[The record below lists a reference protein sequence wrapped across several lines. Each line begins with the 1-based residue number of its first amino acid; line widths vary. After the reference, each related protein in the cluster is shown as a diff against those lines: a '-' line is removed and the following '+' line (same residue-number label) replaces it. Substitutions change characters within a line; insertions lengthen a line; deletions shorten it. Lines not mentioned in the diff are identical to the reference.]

1 MLMKLPSFFSKS
13 RRPIRQTRARPTVR
27 PALERLEDRL
37 APATAGVSFSP
48 DQQTVTIQAN
58 SQTWVIPRP
67 VVSPW
72 NYQAAGNTYWVGPNG
87 NDNAAGSS
95 DHPFATFGRAVAA
108 AGPGDIIY
116 AMAGTYHEYLTITKS
131 GTAGAPIIISCAP
144 GALGQVNFEPPL
156 VPGPNGLLLAGIT
169 LQNVQHVWINGLTI
183 EGTLGMPGA
192 PPPQGVTMVG
202 TCGVTWEAG
211 GLDDRATNNVVYNN
225 VHCGLKELDQHIG
238 AGILMEGNV
247 VFDNGIS
254 SLDHGIYMPADDV
267 TMNGNVIF
275 DNSGYGIQSYDDP
288 VGQVI
293 THNVIF
299 GNKTGG
305 IVLAGSNSS
314 VLDNTVA
321 YNGLG
326 IIYYAGTCTGNVVE
340 HNVFAFNSSDC
351 VFGDGGPNLGAPSN
365 NLDDYNCYYTGT
377 PSPRLNPGTHEILA
391 NPLFLNATSG
401 DFRLAQATP
410 ATSAGAFAGATV
422 TSLTSSAQ
430 PSIVGQ
436 SVTFTAVV
444 NDTNGSATPTGAVE
458 FFDGT
463 IDLGHGT
470 ALSGVGAAVTST
482 FTTSALSFGGHSIR
496 AVYTATGAFQGS
508 AGMVAQ
514 TVAADIESAVL
525 KKDGSLWLYSLGT
538 GGMDLLSGPGTIL
551 SASAVLDGSGNT
563 DVYAIT
569 SLYGT
574 ANENRLW
581 LHTVAGWTQLSNG
594 EFLQASAA
602 TNSTGQ
608 NVVFGVL
615 KDHSLWEQNPT
626 FGPIGLDSGWRNL
639 SPAGTIRSVSAVTDA
654 SGNDV
659 VYAITADYH
668 LWEHTPAGWAYLSAG
683 LFQQISAGRDGAGQA
698 VVFGVLTDHSLW
710 ENHGGGWQLLS
721 AAGSILS
728 VSAGGPDGVFAVT
741 ADHHLWEHTSAGWAF
756 LSSGLF
762 TSLSASQNQAG
773 QSDVFATMSDTSFW
787 EYNPLFSGDWRD
799 LIPSGVAFSA
809 AT

>member
-1 MLMKLPSFFSKS
+1 MRMKLPSFFSKS
-13 RRPIRQTRARPTVR
+13 RHQIRQTRARPTVR

-37 APATAGVSFSP
+37 APAAAGVSFSP

-72 NYQAAGNTYWVGPNG
+72 NYQAVGNTYWVSPNG
-87 NDNAAGSS
+87 NDNAAGTS
-95 DHPFATFGRAVAA
+95 DHPFATFGQAVAK

-131 GTAGAPIIISCAP
+131 GAAGAPIIISCAP

-169 LQNVQHVWINGLTI
+169 LENVQHVWINGLTI
-183 EGTLGMPGA
+183 EGTLGMPDA
-192 PPPQGVTMVG
+192 PPQGASMVG
-202 TCGVTWEAG
+202 TCGITWEAG
-211 GLDDRATNNVVYNN
+211 GLDDRATNNVLYNN
-225 VHCGLKELDQHIG
+225 THCGLKELDQHVG

-247 VFDNGIS
+247 IFDNGS
-254 SLDHGIYMPADDV
+254 TTLDHGIYMPADNV

-275 DNSGYGIQSYDDP
+275 DNSGFGIQSYTAP

-293 THNVIF
+293 SHNLIF
-299 GNKTGG
+299 GNKFGG
-305 IVLAGSNSS
+305 IVLAGSDCS
-314 VLDNTVA
+314 VFDNTIA
-321 YNGLG
+321 YNNLGLL
-326 IIYYAGTCTGNVVE
+326 YYGTSLNEVVE
-340 HNVFAFNSSDC
+340 HNIIAFNTTNNPY
-351 VFGDGGPNLGAPSN
+351 GGGGP
-365 NLDDYNCYYTGT
+365 NLDDYNCYYGGG
-377 PSPRLNPGTHEILA
+377 PNPYYNPGPHEMLA
-391 NPLFLNATSG
+391 NPLFLNAVGG

-422 TSLTSSAQ
+422 TSVTSSAQ

-444 NDTNGSATPTGAVE
+444 SGINGSVTPTGAVE
-458 FFDGT
+458 FFDGAT
-463 IDLGHGT
+463 DLGHGT
-470 ALSGVGAAVTST
+470 ALSGSGAAVTSI
-482 FTTSALSFGGHSIR
+482 FSTSALSLGGHSIR
-496 AVYTATGAFQGS
+496 AVYTATGAFQSGAS
-508 AGMVAQ
+508 MVAQ
-514 TVAADIESAVL
+514 TVTADIESAVL
-525 KKDGSLWLYSLGT
+525 KTDGSLWLYSLGT

-551 SASAVLDGSGNT
+551 SVSAVLDGSGNT
-563 DVYAIT
+563 DVYAVT

-574 ANENRLW
+574 PNENQLW
-581 LHTVAGWTQLSNG
+581 LHTAAGWSQLSSG
-594 EFLQASAA
+594 EFLQVSAA
-602 TNSTGQ
+602 TNATGQ
-608 NVVFGVL
+608 NIVFGVL
-615 KDHSLWEQNPT
+615 KDHSLWEQNLT

-639 SPAGTIRSVSAVTDA
+639 SPAGTILSVSAVTDGL
-654 SGNDV
+654 GNDV
-659 VYAITADYH
+659 VYAITVDSH

-683 LFQQISAGRDGAGQA
+683 LFQQISAGRNGAGQA

-710 ENHGGGWQLLS
+710 ENHGGGWQQLS

-728 VSAGGPDGVFAVT
+728 VSAGGPDGVFALT

-773 QSDVFATMSDTSFW
+773 QSDVFAALSDTSFW
-787 EYNPLFSGDWRD
+787 EYNPLFSGGWRD